1 MVLSH
6 MFEEFS
12 AGYYLGQLYVEPRDG
27 EQAVVHEQHHERANE
42 RVYAN
47 GEGIE
52 RLDHPLVM
60 KVDSTHF
67 PVHGASD
74 VPAGTLAVP
83 EDLLES
89 TRVED
94 PPALTEVLLAK
105 ADQATQFLRWFGAN
119 SDSTV
124 SL

>member
-1 MVLSH
+1 

-27 EQAVVHEQHHERANE
+27 ERAVVHEEHHERANE
-42 RVYAN
+42 TVYAN
-47 GEGIE
+47 GEGVE

-60 KVDSTHF
+60 KLDSTHF
-67 PVHGASD
+67 PVHRADD

-83 EDLLES
+83 GDLLEA
-89 TRVED
+89 TGVED
-94 PPALTEVLLAK
+94 PPALREVLLAK
-105 ADQATQFLRWFGAN
+105 ADQASRLMRWFGADPGG
-119 SDSTV
+119 DSVV